1 VLAFGDHQGATGW
14 LIGEENQGLAYMFIM
29 MNAARYSVGLEG
41 VGLAERAY
49 QRALAYARERVQGTE
64 AGSPS
69 REKVA
74 IIRHPDVRRMLLMM
88 KSRTEAMRALAC
100 VVAMAMDVARCDADP
115 VKRAQSQ
122 RFVDLMIPVVKGW
135 STESAVEIASLG
147 VQIHGGMGYIEE
159 TGAAQHLRDARI
171 TPIYEGTTGI
181 QAADLIG
188 RKIARDEGAAIGEV
202 IVQMRTVARQLGARA
217 EPSLHAIGG
226 ALAEGVDAL
235 ERAMK
240 HIVATFG
247 PDIRNASVGA
257 VPFLELFGIVA
268 GGWQMA
274 RAALAAT
281 QRLTEGD
288 GDAGFHEAKLLSA
301 HFYAD
306 HVMTRA
312 AGLSETV
319 VRGAA
324 SVLGTEDVLFPTG

>member
-1 VLAFGDHQGATGW
+1 
-14 LIGEENQGLAYMFIM
+14 
-29 MNAARYSVGLEG
+29 
-41 VGLAERAY
+41 
-49 QRALAYARERVQGTE
+49 
-64 AGSPS
+64 
-69 REKVA
+69 
-74 IIRHPDVRRMLLMM
+74 
-88 KSRTEAMRALAC
+88 
-100 VVAMAMDVARCDADP
+100 
-115 VKRAQSQ
+115 
-122 RFVDLMIPVVKGW
+122 
-135 STESAVEIASLG
+135 
-147 VQIHGGMGYIEE
+147 
-159 TGAAQHLRDARI
+159 
-171 TPIYEGTTGI
+171 
-181 QAADLIG
+181 
-188 RKIARDEGAAIGEV
+188 
-202 IVQMRTVARQLGARA
+202 
-217 EPSLHAIGG
+217 LHAIGG